1 MRVLQFA
8 FDGDSTNPH
17 LPENYVENAVV
28 YTGTHDNPPTRG
40 WFEELPAEERERV
53 WKYLRERGAKSSEAA
68 RALMELGWSSRA
80 ALAVAPLQD
89 LLNLGTE
96 TRMNVPGR
104 PEDNWRWRATEDML
118 ADRAFEW
125 LRELTKN
132 ANRVRASVSADSRA
146 LESASTNRGKMAKED
161 EDGNPRYTGR
171 AIEEY

>member
-17 LPENYVENAVV
+17 LPDNYVENAVV

-40 WFEELPAEERERV
+40 WFEELPPEEQERV

-104 PEDNWRWRATEDML
+104 PEDNWRWRATEEML

-132 ANRVRASVSADSRA
+132 ANRTRASVAADSRA
-146 LESASTNRGKMAKED
+146 LESASTNQGKTVKEH
-161 EDGNPRYTGR
+161 EDGNSRYTGR